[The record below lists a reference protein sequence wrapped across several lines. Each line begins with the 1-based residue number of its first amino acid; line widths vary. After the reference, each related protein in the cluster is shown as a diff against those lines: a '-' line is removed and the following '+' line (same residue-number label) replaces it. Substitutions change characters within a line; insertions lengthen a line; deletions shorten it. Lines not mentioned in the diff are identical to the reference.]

1 MDFFIRSVI
10 LLLSIA
16 VSIPSI
22 AEANKPNSWIDQER
36 TKQKAKEVPIPPW
49 LQEVKDIAENVIG
62 EETPPDTIQY
72 DPGAQVSIASP
83 TDPTLSWEYYL
94 EKNNLVEGINQKGDR
109 VFFIA
114 SGEAVV
120 GKSITSNSFA
130 DSRTIAYNKALLTA
144 KSELTEFVSS
154 EINSERAL
162 SVFSEGGETPDSIR
176 EKITR
181 PLSILE
187 KLHTLTNLALDYEI
201 RKFDPEWDGRNKTRE
216 TKVQKL
222 IGSVESY
229 REDISSKAR
238 LFLQG
243 ATPMFNAEGLVDN
256 QYVIKVGIVWSTR
269 SAQIAESIYNPDVE
283 APIGK
288 NKRTIREQL
297 NSLTNNELAA
307 TLGVRIWWDQEGLPV
322 ILSFASTHGG
332 GSPIIAKKKT
342 SLRARAQ
349 IAQFVAEQIVSSG
362 SLGSG
367 ETMHYY
373 EDDSHVAFNEQEFEQ
388 TIRAKSKT
396 IKLIGVGTIKY
407 KKIIHPI
414 TKKRIAVNVMYWS
427 PKTSKK
433 ASDFKKTSKNLKSK
447 MKKVRNNTLFENY
460 PNQGRNTPNNNTPAP
475 GFQGIGSSADDF

>member
-162 SVFSEGGETPDSIR
+162 SVFSEGGETPDLC
-176 EKITR
+176 
-181 PLSILE
+181 P
-187 KLHTLTNLALDYEI
+187 
-201 RKFDPEWDGRNKTRE
+201 F
-216 TKVQKL
+216 
-222 IGSVESY
+222 
-229 REDISSKAR
+229 
-238 LFLQG
+238 
-243 ATPMFNAEGLVDN
+243 
-256 QYVIKVGIVWSTR
+256 
-269 SAQIAESIYNPDVE
+269 
-283 APIGK
+283 
-288 NKRTIREQL
+288 
-297 NSLTNNELAA
+297 
-307 TLGVRIWWDQEGLPV
+307 
-322 ILSFASTHGG
+322 
-332 GSPIIAKKKT
+332 
-342 SLRARAQ
+342 
-349 IAQFVAEQIVSSG
+349 
-362 SLGSG
+362 
-367 ETMHYY
+367 
-373 EDDSHVAFNEQEFEQ
+373 
-388 TIRAKSKT
+388 
-396 IKLIGVGTIKY
+396 
-407 KKIIHPI
+407 
-414 TKKRIAVNVMYWS
+414 
-427 PKTSKK
+427 
-433 ASDFKKTSKNLKSK
+433 
-447 MKKVRNNTLFENY
+447 
-460 PNQGRNTPNNNTPAP
+460 
-475 GFQGIGSSADDF
+475 